1 MLDAATTIEEMM
13 RVSGLLDEKEVTN
26 AKKKECGPAS
36 QAHHDSS
43 AHLMATLKEMTAD
56 DEDSDDSEVRATAS
70 RGRRQ
75 F

>member
-43 AHLMATLKEMTAD
+43 AHGDIEGD
-56 DEDSDDSEVRATAS
+56 DR
-70 RGRRQ
+70 
-75 F
+75 

>member
-1 MLDAATTIEEMM
+1 VGQHRKRIMTAA
-13 RVSGLLDEKEVTN
+13 
-26 AKKKECGPAS
+26 
-36 QAHHDSS
+36 H
-43 AHLMATLKEMTAD
+43 MATLKEMTAD

>member
-1 MLDAATTIEEMM
+1 MVAVAPTDVEQVHAGCGDYHIEEM

-43 AHLMATLKEMTAD
+43 AHGDIEGD
-56 DEDSDDSEVRATAS
+56 DR
-70 RGRRQ
+70 
-75 F
+75 

>member
-1 MLDAATTIEEMM
+1 MLDAATTIEEM

-43 AHLMATLKEMTAD
+43 AHGDIEGD
-56 DEDSDDSEVRATAS
+56 DR
-70 RGRRQ
+70 
-75 F
+75 